1 MQKVKKLLRKRH
13 KGAATLVLTIVLMT
27 LATLLIIFAAN
38 YGKLQSKSIANINR
52 NQQAFEAAEA
62 GLEFGINYLNTNNS
76 TILASPSGGY
86 IQPFT
91 NSSVTNVA
99 LANGSQFSITYTNP
113 VANDYEL
120 IKITSVGISDDATS
134 THTVSQLVK
143 FGSMLLNAPTVPL
156 TAKGQVSLGGNSQI
170 INTYNDNT
178 ISAGG
183 TVNITG
189 SASTIIDT
197 GPSSTA
203 GNIQSDITQSNGSLS
218 GMSDTDFFNQYFGL
232 SPNNI
237 KSGVTHYYSNSSTT
251 NYGSTLSGLSGTS
264 IWIDQTAGQATLN
277 GTLTIGSATDP
288 VLLIIDGD
296 VRFSGNVTIYG
307 YVYILG
313 TTTTDLTG
321 NVMVV
326 GSMATTNELNATGSI
341 QVVYSPTVLDNL
353 QNHSNMRYYAKVP
366 GSWKDF

>member
-1 MQKVKKLLRKRH
+1 MRKVKKMMRKRH
-13 KGAATLVLTIVLMT
+13 KGAATLVLTTVLMT

-52 NQQAFEAAEA
+52 NQQAFEAASA
-62 GLEFGINYLNTNNS
+62 GLEFGINYLNTNNG
-76 TILASPSGGY
+76 TILASPVGGY
-86 IQPFT
+86 IQPFS

-120 IKITSVGISDDATS
+120 IKITSVGTSDDGTS

-143 FGSMLLNAPTVPL
+143 FGSMLLNSPTVPL
-156 TAKGQVSLGGNSQI
+156 TSKSNISLGGNSQI
-170 INTYNDNT
+170 INTYNNNT
-178 ISAGG
+178 IDAGG
-183 TVNITG
+183 SVTIGGSGSTVLSSGT
-189 SASTIIDT
+189 
-197 GPSSTA
+197 SSTA
-203 GNIQSDITQSNGSLS
+203 GNIQSDIGQNNTSLS
-218 GMSDTDFFNQYFGL
+218 SLSDTDFFNLFFGL
-232 SPNNI
+232 SPSNI
-237 KSGVTHYYSNSSTT
+237 KSSVTHYFSNSSST
-251 NYGSTLSGLSGTS
+251 NYGADLNGLTGTS
-264 IWIDQTAGQATLN
+264 IWVDQTAGTATLN
-277 GTLTIGSATDP
+277 GNMTIGSASDP

-307 YVYILG
+307 YVYVLG
-313 TTTTDLTG
+313 TSTTDLTG

-326 GSMATTNELNATGSI
+326 GGMATTNQLSATGSI

-353 QNHSNMRYYAKVP
+353 QNNGTMRYYAKVP